1 MTRRCKLEFK
11 FDVIVTSLMRGL
23 GHPTA
28 CAKPQSPY
36 NMPVLEKRWSPKMC
50 KDDVL
55 ECPEIT
61 ISAELPVLREEFER
75 MTTSMSSPLL
85 TLEDIECECLILNPC
100 NDEAIVGSRELAF
113 ELQPLDMGFS
123 PRPVEETTG
132 VLQNPLLFDEIER
145 NVIPEIGHCECQ
157 IGPGAS
163 LTWKLSAGEEVFHVP
178 DFQVKPA
185 TESVATVPESAQ
197 RDEASEKDAAEAPS
211 VARSKLFP
219 KILMV
224 VPGDP
229 VVDPQAV
236 AKYRD
241 NPVVICEPRLARR
254 PEFAEMF
261 ADCRVVLRKLK
272 YVDLELNE
280 RTGVLVENFKLDTL
294 ISAMCCFETVYLVNI
309 SGQIAA
315 SFSSHPSIRV
325 RNFTSS
331 REAFSFLRALASPAA
346 SHYIRNKESLH
357 EHVLSLF
364 PMISRTL
371 ALHMLSEGDPI
382 KDASALLD
390 PYPTM
395 NASLFKLLL
404 DMPTMS
410 FNAHRFSRRE
420 TSKNKTQARQKRPKE
435 TYTFVPG
442 VTKVSAPWP

>member
-1 MTRRCKLEFK
+1 MTGCCKLVFK
-11 FDVIVTSLMRGL
+11 FDVIVTSLMRGI
-23 GHPTA
+23 GQPTA

-36 NMPVLEKRWSPKMC
+36 VMPVLEKRWSPKVY
-50 KDDVL
+50 KDVVMA
-55 ECPEIT
+55 CPEIA
-61 ISAELPVLREEFER
+61 ISAELPVLCEEFER
-75 MTTSMSSPLL
+75 MTTSMSSPSL
-85 TLEDIECECLILNPC
+85 TLEDLECELIVSPGN
-100 NDEAIVGSRELAF
+100 EEMIVSSRVLAF
-113 ELQPLDMGFS
+113 ELKPLDMGFS
-123 PRPVEETTG
+123 PRPVEEVAG
-132 VLQNPLLFDEIER
+132 MLQNPLLFEELEC
-145 NVIPEIGHCECQ
+145 NVIPEIAPCECE
-157 IGPGAS
+157 IGPCAS
-163 LTWKLSAGEEVFHVP
+163 LTWKLSAEEEVFQVP
-178 DFQVKPA
+178 DFQVKPVTKSA
-185 TESVATVPESAQ
+185 STVPESVQ
-197 RDEASEKDAAEAPS
+197 RDKASEKDTAEAPS

-236 AKYRD
+236 AKYKD
-241 NPVVICEPRLARR
+241 NPVVICEPRLAKL

-272 YVDLELNE
+272 YVDLELSE
-280 RTGVLVENFKLDTL
+280 KTGVLIGNFKLDTL

-309 SGQIAA
+309 SEQITA

-325 RNFTSS
+325 RNFTSL

-346 SHYIRNKESLH
+346 SHFIRNKESLH

-382 KDASALLD
+382 KDASTLLD

-420 TSKNKTQARQKRPKE
+420 PSKGKTQAKQKRLKE
-435 TYTFVPG
+435 TSTFVPG
-442 VTKVSAPWP
+442 VTKVSAPWS